1 MKRFIF
7 GVLILFISVSL
18 NAGQFG
24 LKMGMKLNQID
35 KHAKKLGN
43 DIYEITVP
51 KPHSL
56 FNLYIVRISPTKGLY
71 WLKAISKDISTSVYG
86 TELVSEFDDLEKK
99 LKKVYGENKRL
110 DFLQYE
116 SIWNEPK
123 DWMMA
128 LMKKERTLIAYWDKS
143 TKFKPKDN
151 LYKIILAT
159 NPINTNKGY
168 LSLEYYYSIYNE
180 CVKERLA
187 EEDSSL

>member
-1 MKRFIF
+1 MPICKIKLVNLIFRRSQMKRFIF

-151 LYKIILAT
+151 LYQTSKQL
-159 NPINTNKGY
+159 
-168 LSLEYYYSIYNE
+168 
-180 CVKERLA
+180 
-187 EEDSSL
+187 